1 VPNPTTPDSSSG
13 KTELPFNKRNIL
25 SLTGLMQWYL
35 DQPLRTKLRLLFA
48 VTLGSALLIVSLAF
62 VGSHVYWTY
71 RNETEQLR
79 TIAEVIAANAAGAIE
94 FNDQETARELL
105 LSAFRKPDTVFAAL
119 YDRHQQLFAS
129 VTTENN
135 AATGEGCRLPSALQK
150 IVTVKQIDYIC
161 VTVPVNQ
168 REKTVGYVCLKA
180 MMREARSQITVH
192 ILIAGFVLIVAG
204 AFSAWITEIFQRGL
218 IKSLNSLHVT
228 MDKITRTG
236 DYSMRVETSSRD
248 EIGQLGHQF
257 NTMLQCIQEAQTALQ
272 IANETLEAR
281 VRERTKELER
291 ACEAAEAANRA
302 KSLFLANMSHEIRT
316 PMTAILGYL
325 DFLAEPDTTPE
336 QRAEYVGIIRRNGEH
351 LLALINDILDLS
363 RIEAGRMSLQLG
375 TCRPLQIV
383 HDVVSLMRVRAEEK
397 GLELSV
403 SIATP
408 VPETITSDA
417 IRLHQILV
425 NLVGNAIKFTDRG
438 RLMLSVCMRDDSGT
452 PKLCFAVRDTGPG
465 IPESEH
471 ERIFEAFVQAENS
484 YSRRYGGTGLGL
496 TISRKLARLLGG
508 DIIVESTPGEGSTF
522 TLWIDPGPLEG
533 VRMVKEFCPVA
544 NAELSAES
552 KPETKLQGR
561 VLLAED
567 GFDNQRLIS
576 FVLRRAG
583 FDVAVATNGEE
594 AIQSYEEAHRIGE
607 PFGCILMD
615 MQMPVMD
622 GYTAVRKLRTQGC
635 TTPIIALTAHAMVG
649 DREACLQAGCDDYL
663 SKPIDRKV
671 LVETVARYL
680 RYPATNSPPV
690 QVAPVSQGVAENPL

>member
-1 VPNPTTPDSSSG
+1 
-13 KTELPFNKRNIL
+13 
-25 SLTGLMQWYL
+25 MQWYL

-62 VGSHVYWTY
+62 VGSHVFWTL
-71 RNETEQLR
+71 RNETEQIR
-79 TIAEVIAANAAGAIE
+79 AIAEVIAANAAGAIE

-119 YDRHQQLFAS
+119 YDRHRQLFVS
-129 VTTENN
+129 VTSEQHNPPPN
-135 AATGEGCRLPSALQK
+135 GYRPPAVLQELDT
-150 IVTVKQIDYIC
+150 VTQMDSIYVAI
-161 VTVPVNQ
+161 PVIQ
-168 REKTVGYVCLKA
+168 REKIVGYMCLKA
-180 MMREARSQITVH
+180 TMRKARSQITAH

-204 AFSAWITEIFQRGL
+204 AISAWITEIFQRRL

-248 EIGQLGHQF
+248 EIGQLGRQF

-272 IANETLEAR
+272 IVNESLEAR

-291 ACEAAEAANRA
+291 AYEAAEAANRA

-325 DFLAEPDTTPE
+325 DFLTERDTTPE

-363 RIEAGRMSLQLG
+363 RIEAGQMSLQLG
-375 TCRPLQIV
+375 ICRPLQIV
-383 HDVVSLMRVRAEEK
+383 HDVVSLMRVRAKEK

-403 SIATP
+403 LILTP

-417 IRLHQILV
+417 VRFKQILV

-438 RLMLSVCMRDDSGT
+438 RVTLSVCMRDDSDK

-465 IPESEH
+465 IPASEH
-471 ERIFEAFVQAENS
+471 ERIFEAFVQAEDS

-544 NAELSAES
+544 NVELPAEP

-583 FDVAVATNGEE
+583 FDVTVATNGEE
-594 AIQSYEEAHRIGE
+594 AVRSYEEAQRIGE
-607 PFGCILMD
+607 PFDCILMD

-622 GYTAVRKLRTQGC
+622 GYTAVRRLRTQGC

-671 LVETVARYL
+671 LVETVARYS
-680 RYPATNSPPV
+680 RRSTANSSPPE
-690 QVAPVSQGVAENPL
+690 VAAVSQGVAENLT